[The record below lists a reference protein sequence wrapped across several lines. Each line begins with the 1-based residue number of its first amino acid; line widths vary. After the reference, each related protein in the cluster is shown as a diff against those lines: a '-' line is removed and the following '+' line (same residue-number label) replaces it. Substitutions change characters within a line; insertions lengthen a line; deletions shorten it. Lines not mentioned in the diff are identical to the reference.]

1 MAEWG
6 VKPTKL
12 RGKLKVDLKSDG
24 WSVDHPALFISLIH
38 KGVQYNATDEIAF
51 FKNKKKQKKSKD
63 ILTCD

>member
-1 MAEWG
+1 MG
-6 VKPTKL
+6 NLLITQPY
-12 RGKLKVDLKSDG
+12 
-24 WSVDHPALFISLIH
+24 FISLIH